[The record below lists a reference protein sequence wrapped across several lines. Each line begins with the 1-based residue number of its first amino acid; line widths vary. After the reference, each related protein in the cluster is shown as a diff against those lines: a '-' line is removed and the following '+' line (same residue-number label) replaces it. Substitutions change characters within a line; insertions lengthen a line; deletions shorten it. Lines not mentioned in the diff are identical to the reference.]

1 MYVCGSNG
9 NIHIGLVVGKLHSWR
24 RPRLTKLVSTN
35 PRDRPGIT
43 QVHQK
48 KMPLRYSGS
57 SHQNVRI
64 LKEKVSPQTLLLNG
78 EELGRVSGGVFVKP
92 PIEQAGVLYPFQLP
106 LPPELLFVEMNDER
120 SEGMRIGQG
129 L

>member
-1 MYVCGSNG
+1 
-9 NIHIGLVVGKLHSWR
+9 
-24 RPRLTKLVSTN
+24 
-35 PRDRPGIT
+35 
-43 QVHQK
+43 
-48 KMPLRYSGS
+48 MPLRYSGS

-78 EELGRVSGGVFVKP
+78 EELGRVSGGVFVKS